1 MSEERAGLCALPH
14 LLFSKAEALR
24 CVPGA
29 TGSLLAHLLNVQ
41 GSSHCCDPYPHAT
54 AQDLGADCK
63 FRSFAF
69 IAGKQLK

>member
-1 MSEERAGLCALPH
+1 MSEGGAGLCALPH

-29 TGSLLAHLLNVQ
+29 TGSLLAHLLTVQ

>member
-1 MSEERAGLCALPH
+1 MSEEGAGRCALPH
-14 LLFSKAEALR
+14 LLFLKAEALR

-29 TGSLLAHLLNVQ
+29 TGSLLAHLLSVQ
-41 GSSHCCDPYPHAT
+41 GSSHCCDPYPH